1 MCIWFIQSK
10 NNMKHRVLS
19 NLDMCLYCETRQ
31 GFKQI
36 MSIFLDSEI
45 LWCVS
50 RKAGG
55 AIYFPPEI
63 PVAWTRYWILPCHW
77 QNDRGCA
84 IETSQNYSVFISKKK
99 KGPYFKVQ
107 NLWFQYFHAKVIY
120 IFLLIEK
127 WERSLPFEADLA
139 HELLINS
146 DSYLSEYVCVFV
158 CCNAVMNLLL
168 ESCLC

>member
-99 KGPYFKVQ
+99 RALFQSAEFVIPVFSCKGDIYFFIDREMREKFTIWSWLGSWTAHKFRQ
-107 NLWFQYFHAKVIY
+107 LSLWICMC
-120 IFLLIEK
+120 
-127 WERSLPFEADLA
+127 
-139 HELLINS
+139 
-146 DSYLSEYVCVFV
+146 VCV
-158 CCNAVMNLLL
+158 L
-168 ESCLC
+168 